1 MPYEIYDWQK
11 NLLEIDDDDAK
22 IENYIQNGGE
32 PNGLQWFTYGGPHF
46 WKSLESHINQES
58 VRVVNLVGVDP
69 EEADYYAT
77 GSIEDTEVSGSESG
91 SL

>member
-1 MPYEIYDWQK
+1 MAYEIYDWQK
-11 NLLEIDDDDAK
+11 NLLEIDEDDAK
-22 IENYIQNGGE
+22 IENYIENGGE

-58 VRVVNLVGVDP
+58 VRVVNPVGVTATDAV
-69 EEADYYAT
+69 EESVD
-77 GSIEDTEVSGSESG
+77 DTEVSGSESG